1 MTCEEAAAVA
11 GWFLDTEEDSHTL
24 VGLHVASCPS
34 CGRLVARR
42 RGWRRVVRQAP
53 RVEPADHAD
62 LATRIREAIATTP
75 LPNML
80 PPVGLPP
87 ITTSAARRPDVER
100 PAEEPRSPMV
110 RRSVMVASWAFAA
123 AAVLLC
129 SVLTL
134 WMWTVMRRVEGVDR
148 DLVARD
154 VVASHIRSMMGQHLT
169 DVPSSDHHTVKPW
182 FAGKVPYAIAVP
194 DLGAEAFTL
203 DGGRLDYVAGRP
215 VAALVYRRRQHVI
228 NVFAWP
234 LTADDHA
241 ESGTHSQAGYDAIAW
256 SARGQQYWAVSDLND
271 AELHQFVSLFQYA
284 E

>member
-11 GWFLDTEEDSHTL
+11 GWFLDTEEDSHTM

-34 CGRLVARR
+34 CARLVARR

-53 RVEPADHAD
+53 RFEPDQAG
-62 LATRIREAIATTP
+62 LASRLREAIATTP
-75 LPNML
+75 LPNIL
-80 PPVGLPP
+80 PPVGASPVTFGAPLP
-87 ITTSAARRPDVER
+87 AVER
-100 PAEEPRSPMV
+100 PVVAPRSPMV
-110 RRSVMVASWAFAA
+110 RRSVMVAAWSFSA

-129 SVLTL
+129 GFLTL
-134 WMWTVMRRVEGVDR
+134 WMWTIMRHVESVDR

-182 FAGKVPYAIAVP
+182 FAGKVPYSIAVP

-203 DGGRLDYVAGRP
+203 DGGRLDYLAGRP

-234 LTADDHA
+234 LTADDRA
-241 ESGTHSQAGYDAIAW
+241 ETGTHSQAGYEAIAW

-271 AELHQFVSLFQYA
+271 AELHQFISLFQRS